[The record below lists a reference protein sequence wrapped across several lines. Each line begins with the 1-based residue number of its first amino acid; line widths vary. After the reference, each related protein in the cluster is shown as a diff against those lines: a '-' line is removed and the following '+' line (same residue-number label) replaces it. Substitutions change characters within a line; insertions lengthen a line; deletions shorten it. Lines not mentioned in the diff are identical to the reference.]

1 MDHQPGD
8 IIHQRY
14 RIIRFIGKG
23 GFGETYQAE
32 DTQSPGLVCLLK
44 YLKPQNNDPL
54 NLQIAETKF
63 RQEAEILRRLGNYNQ
78 QIPQLYNYF
87 QENKKFYL
95 VQEYIEGQNLKQE
108 IQNQPLSEKQVIDVL
123 YDVLKVLDYLYHNN
137 VIHRDIKPENLM
149 RRTRDNKIFLIDF
162 GTVKE
167 VSVLSVN
174 PEGQTVTT
182 MPIGTP
188 HYMPDEQLKG
198 KPKFATD
205 IYALGVTGFKLLTG
219 RIPVKNH
226 KDEIIW
232 NGVQI
237 SPHLATI
244 LEKMVR
250 SDYQQRYETASEVLA
265 DLKPLTLLNQTLNQR
280 YYIKSYLG
288 GGGLSYTY
296 LAEDS
301 QRPYQTDC
309 IIKQLQLPAKN
320 QQILQS
326 AQSHFATAI
335 TEAEKFTHQ
344 QIPRL
349 LDHFQK
355 NQEFYLVYEFI
366 EGEALNKNITV
377 SDRWS
382 EAEVIALLRDVLEIL
397 AFIHD
402 QGIIHGDIKPS
413 NLIRRQRDNKI
424 VLIDFSK
431 FKQITTLEF
440 NPQRIVVVKPG
451 GTYGYMPAEQLQSKP
466 NFCSDIYALG
476 LTAIQALTGV
486 SPEQLR
492 TDSQGEFI
500 WRRKKATISPK
511 LARILTKMVRFQ
523 FGQRY
528 QSAQEVLNA
537 LNVPNVLQSRQ
548 SFRLLILALVGVV
561 GIGLIFYTIYLHDRR
576 EQKLED
582 LKKQLFDRG
591 KSLEE
596 NGNFKE
602 AIEAYEQA
610 KQIFPSKVLLLKLGY
625 VYGQDNRNQ
634 QKLDVC
640 KLATQN
646 DIHNDFEDGDNLY
659 SVWLCIGNAQSDL
672 GKDKSKEGNDQS
684 AMQLYEESIKS
695 LDMAKNLS
703 CESTDKNSV
712 DACSKAWNTQ
722 GESLLGLKNPKKA
735 LIAFNEAIKKDPK
748 NHVAWTNKGYWFI
761 NYSPQEARQ
770 EAGKAFDEALRLT
783 DGKYPRAQEGKKH
796 LEDKIYKK
804 FSSL

>member
-14 RIIRFIGKG
+14 RIIRFIGQG

-32 DTQSPGLVCLLK
+32 DTQLPGLVCLIK
-44 YLKPQNNDPL
+44 YLKPQNNNPL
-54 NLQIAETKF
+54 LLQIAQTKF
-63 RQEAEILRRLGNYNQ
+63 RQEAEILRRLGSSNQ

-87 QENKKFYL
+87 QENQKFYL
-95 VQEYIEGQNLKQE
+95 VQEYIEGQNLQQE
-108 IQNQPLSEKQVIDVL
+108 IQNQPLSEKQVIEVL
-123 YDVLKVLDYLYHNN
+123 YDVLKVLDYLSHNH
-137 VIHRDIKPENLM
+137 VIHRDIKPGNLI
-149 RRTRDNKIFLIDF
+149 RRTSDNKIFLIDF
-162 GTVKE
+162 GAVKE

-182 MPIGTP
+182 MVIGTRG
-188 HYMPDEQLKG
+188 YMPEEQLIG

-205 IYALGVTGFKLLTG
+205 IYALGVTGCVLLTG
-219 RIPVKNH
+219 RIPGKNH

-250 SDYQQRYETASEVLA
+250 FDYQQRYETASEVLA
-265 DLKPLTLLNQTLNQR
+265 DLKPLTLLDQTLNQH

-296 LAEDS
+296 LAQDL
-301 QRPYQTDC
+301 QRPYQSDC
-309 IIKQLQLPAKN
+309 IIKQLHLPAN
-320 QQILQS
+320 NPQILRS
-326 AQSHFATAI
+326 AQSLFATAI
-335 TEAEKFTHQ
+335 TEAQNFPHQ

-366 EGEALNKNITV
+366 EGETLNKNITV
-377 SDRWS
+377 SNRWS
-382 EAEVIALLRDVLEIL
+382 EGSVIALLRDVLEIL
-397 AFIHD
+397 AFIHH

-424 VLIDFSK
+424 FLIDFSK

-451 GTYGYMPAEQLQSKP
+451 GTYGYMPAEQLQNKP
-466 NFCSDIYALG
+466 NSCSDIYALG

-486 SPEQLR
+486 SPEQLQ
-492 TDSQGEFI
+492 TDSQGEFV
-500 WRRKKATISPK
+500 WRNQATVSPK

-528 QSAQEVLNA
+528 QSAKEVLNA
-537 LNVPNVLQSRQ
+537 LNVPNVPNILQWRQ
-548 SFRLLILALVGVV
+548 SFRLLILVMVGVV
-561 GIGLIFYTIYLHDRR
+561 SIGFIFYKIFLDDQR
-576 EQKLED
+576 EQSLEYVR
-582 LKKQLFDRG
+582 KELFDQG
-591 KSLEE
+591 KLLQEE
-596 NGNFKE
+596 EKFEE
-602 AIEAYEQA
+602 ASKVYERA
-610 KQIFPSKVLLLKLGY
+610 KKIFPSKVLLINLGY

-634 QKLDVC
+634 DKLNVC

-646 DIHNDFEDGDNLY
+646 DIYNDFQDGENLY
-659 SVWLCIGNAQSDL
+659 SAWLCIGNAQSAL
-672 GKDKSKEGNDQS
+672 GKDKSKKGNDQS

-703 CESTDKNSV
+703 CNSTDNDSV
-712 DACSKAWNTQ
+712 NGCSEAWNTQ
-722 GESLLGLKNPKKA
+722 GESLLGLKKPDKA
-735 LIAFNEAIKKDPK
+735 LIAFNEAIQKNPK
-748 NHVAWTNKGYWFI
+748 NHVAWTNKGYWLI
-761 NYSPQEARQ
+761 NNSPQEARH
-770 EAGKAFDEALRLT
+770 EAGKAFDEALRLNPNYKPAQ
-783 DGKYPRAQEGKKH
+783 DGKKRLGGK
-796 LEDKIYKK
+796 L
-804 FSSL
+804 